1 VATLLIVEDDK
12 DINEAIGEYLR
23 NANHEIISAYDG
35 ADALDKF
42 YENQIDLVVLD
53 IMLPKFSGLAV
64 LKEIRKTSQI
74 PLLMLTAIDNE
85 STQAAS
91 FDGQADDYITKP
103 FSMVLLGKRV
113 TALLRRSKKQEQP
126 EIMQFGDV
134 SVNFSGYAAC
144 DSDGDINITP
154 KEIETLKLLI
164 EYKGLVLSRT
174 QIIDAIWGDDYPI
187 IDRTIDTYI
196 KNIRKKLKL
205 DCIETVKGVGYK
217 FEVNK

>member
-1 VATLLIVEDDK
+1 MLIVEDDK
-12 DINEAIGEYLR
+12 DINEAISEYLR
-23 NANHEIISAYDG
+23 NTDHEIISAYDG
-35 ADALDKF
+35 TEALNNF
-42 YENQIDLVVLD
+42 FENQIDLIVLD
-53 IMLPKFSGLAV
+53 IMLPNLSGLAV

-74 PLLMLTAIDNE
+74 PILMLTAIDDE
-85 STQAAS
+85 STQVAS

-126 EIMQFGDV
+126 EIMKFGDV
-134 SVNFSGYAAC
+134 NVNFSGYAAS

-154 KEIETLKLLI
+154 KEIELLKLLI
-164 EYKGLVLSRT
+164 EHKGLVLSRT

-205 DCIETVKGVGYK
+205 DCIVTVKGVGYK
-217 FEVNK
+217 FEVDK